1 MNEEKFFIC
10 DRVDD
15 HGDDGAKL
23 LLQIN
28 KNEGKTKNHSKKN
41 AFSFGMLST
50 TIFYQLF
57 QQ

>member
-1 MNEEKFFIC
+1 MSEGKFFIC

-28 KNEGKTKNHSKKN
+28 KNEGKTKSILKR
-41 AFSFGMLST
+41 ML
-50 TIFYQLF
+50 FVWYA
-57 QQ
+57 

>member
-28 KNEGKTKNHSKKN
+28 KNEGKTKKHSFQN
-41 AFSFGMLST
+41 TFSLDTFST
-50 TIFYQLF
+50 TILYQLF